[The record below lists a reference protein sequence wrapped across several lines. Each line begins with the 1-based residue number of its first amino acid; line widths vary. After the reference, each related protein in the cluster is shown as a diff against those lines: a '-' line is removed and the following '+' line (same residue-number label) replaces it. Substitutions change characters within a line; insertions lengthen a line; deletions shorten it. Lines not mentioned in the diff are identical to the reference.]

1 VFTNKH
7 NNLTELA
14 RAFLRPANAT
24 HRQYEALRAFFVD
37 QLPSKEAAHRFGYS
51 EGSFRVLVHH
61 FRRDP
66 ARPFFL
72 PPAKGPQQAPKSDP
86 VRERIVQARKQ
97 NLSIYDIQRLL
108 QEQGHPLSPAYIGI
122 ILKQEGFARL
132 PRRVDD
138 ERPEHPAPDRA
149 PVADVQ
155 QLDLAPRQLRT
166 QFGGL
171 FLFVPYLAEI
181 PWAGIFEGN
190 GFPGSPMIPASHAI
204 RALLGLKLYG
214 SARHSHVMS
223 EVFDPGLALFAGL
236 NCVPKRSFLT
246 EYSSRIVPAA
256 YPKVM
261 QQWFEAMQALGLPRG
276 ESFDLD
282 FHTIPFHGEDALLQK
297 HYVSKRSRR
306 QKGLLAFVVQD
317 ADTHVFCYGNAQ
329 VRKENQNDE
338 VLRFVTY
345 WQERTGQLPHELIF
359 DSKLTTYANLAKLN
373 AQRID
378 FITLRRR
385 SQSMLRE
392 VWALPPSAWRQ
403 IHLEGISRIYR
414 DPRVIDQRI
423 ALKDYPGS
431 LRQII
436 VADLGHEEPTFLLT
450 NQLSRSAPK
459 LIERYARRMII
470 ENNLEEGIDFF
481 HMDALSSAVP
491 MKVDCDLQLTLMGSS
506 LYRLLGNELG
516 QGYERAKS
524 RTLFRDFI
532 DAHATIDIGEQDLTV
547 RFQKRAHNP
556 LLLKAGFAKK
566 HPTIPWLNNKKLHLV
581 FGEPTGTNGQC

>member
-1 VFTNKH
+1 MVVNNKH
-7 NNLTELA
+7 TKLTDSA
-14 RAFLRPANAT
+14 QRFLQPANAT

-37 QLPSKEAAHRFGYS
+37 KLPSREAARRFGYS

-61 FRRDP
+61 FRQNP
-66 ARPFFL
+66 SRPFFL
-72 PPAKGPQQAPKSDP
+72 PPAKGPQHAPKSDP
-86 VRERIVQARKQ
+86 LRERIVQARKQ
-97 NLSIYDIQRLL
+97 NLSIYDIGRLL
-108 QEQGHPLSPAYIGI
+108 QDQGHRLSPAYIGI
-122 ILKQEGFARL
+122 ILKEEGFARL
-132 PRRVDD
+132 PRRADD
-138 ERPEHPAPDRA
+138 ERPEFPQPDRA

-155 QLDLAPRQLRT
+155 QLDLSSRQFRT

-171 FLFVPYLAEI
+171 FLFVAYLAQI
-181 PWAGIFEGN
+181 PWEEIFEQN
-190 GFPGSPMIPASHAI
+190 GFPGSAMIPAAHAI

-236 NCVPKRSFLT
+236 NCIPKRSFLT

-256 YPKVM
+256 YPKAM
-261 QQWFEAMQALGLPRG
+261 RQWFDTLQRLGLPRG

-306 QKGLLAFVVQD
+306 QKGLLAFVAQD
-317 ADTHVFCYGNAQ
+317 AETHVFCYGNAQ

-338 VLRFVTY
+338 VLRFVAF
-345 WQERTGQLPHELIF
+345 WKERTGQWPRELIF
-359 DSKLTTYANLAKLN
+359 DSKLTTYGNLAQLT
-373 AQRID
+373 AQGID

-385 SQSMLRE
+385 SQAMLQE
-392 VWALPPSAWRQ
+392 VWAQPGSAWRQ
-403 IHLEGISRIYR
+403 IHLEGVSRIYR
-414 DPRVIDQRI
+414 DPR
-423 ALKDYPGS
+423 ALDHRMELKGYPGAI
-431 LRQII
+431 RQII

-450 NQLSRSAPK
+450 NQLTRSAPK

-470 ENNLEEGIDFF
+470 ENNIQDGIDFF

-506 LYRLLGNELG
+506 LYRLLANEIA

-524 RTLFRDFI
+524 RTLFRDFV
-532 DAHATIDIGEQDLTV
+532 DAHATVDIGEKEIRV

-556 LLLKAGFAKK
+556 LLLKAGFEQKQPA
-566 HPTIPWLNNKKLHLV
+566 IPWLGNRKLNLL
-581 FGEPTGTNGQC
+581 FG